1 MRRIL
6 LMVFA
11 LAMFMGLATTGA
23 MASAKKSDDKGK
35 PHSCTYGAWK
45 SGMCKPKPKE
55 CKYGTTQSGKCKP
68 KPNDDPDECEHGVT
82 ADHEC
87 MPDPKDCKYGMTND
101 GKCKP
106 KPADCPYGK
115 DDDDNCKPPPI
126 VYPPPAEGPCAKADL
141 VLLEDLLKG
150 TGGLACLYLGD
161 NAPNATDGNDC
172 GGALLALPLDH
183 LLGVCLFIPP
193 ADVGDS
199 SAPNLGGMH
208 GTPMSPVSGG
218 PLDGLLK
225 PLSGLFKLV

>member
-35 PHSCTYGAWK
+35 ECKYGMTQ
-45 SGMCKPKPKE
+45 SGKCKAKPKE

-68 KPNDDPDECEHGVT
+68 KPKDPEECEHGVT
-82 ADHEC
+82 ADHQC
-87 MPDPKDCKYGMTND
+87 MPKPEDCKYGMTTD

-106 KPADCPYGK
+106 KPRDCPYGK

-126 VYPPPAEGPCAKADL
+126 VYPPPATGPCAQADL
-141 VLLEDLLKG
+141 VLLEALLKG

-161 NAPNATDGNDC
+161 NAPNATNGADC

-183 LLGVCLFIPP
+183 LLGVCLFLPP
-193 ADVGDS
+193 ADVGAS
-199 SAPNLGGMH
+199 SPTPDLGGMH
-208 GTPMSPVSGG
+208 GSPLAIAGG

-225 PLSGLFKLV
+225 QLTGLLKLV